1 MNLLKVQDALKN
13 ASDQQ
18 LMALM
23 QAPDST
29 APSYLVLS
37 EIRRRKDMRAK
48 QAPEGASNRTVAED
62 LTAPQEPVGIQGLQG
77 QDSMD
82 PDGVDAADGGVQG
95 MAAGGLASLRRY
107 REGGVVRMQ
116 AGGDIMGDIPF
127 PTSNYEDM
135 TIPPSFQPPAN
146 QAGQSLPMV
155 RSFQRTGN
163 DLRLRGAQREAQAAI
178 RANPSARTDAGLF
191 DRIAGQYGVS
201 ADDLRQSVL
210 GPTPVP
216 TQTPGGVGAIGA
228 DAPMRP
234 QAGELGGPTG
244 VQYERSIGP
253 EPSGIQ
259 YDAAIGPQPPQ
270 GQGQQGQPGQGQQG
284 QGQPR
289 TAGGDGGAPGIE
301 GLRNA
306 PAAMPEGGQLPTMAE
321 LMRQNAALFPDGMG
335 SIRDRMRE
343 ERVDPAARR
352 SEAVNM
358 ALIEAGLR
366 IAGSRNPSLIG
377 AIGEGALP
385 AVQSYGQQ
393 LGQIR
398 AEQRQ
403 ARQDDLELA
412 KQETNR
418 QFAVGQIS
426 AAEYRSRMDNINA
439 NLRINAQER
448 GANARLAASESAAD
462 RRAAAQ
468 AAASEA
474 SDLRRGLVTPEQYAR
489 MTPEQR
495 ANLQELRAI
504 GRPADTGN
512 AQSVL
517 NRTLA
522 EIERL
527 EGELRDTQ
535 TAPSQT
541 TGIFG
546 SANPRFAEWER
557 NRASV
562 QERLQAARNR
572 ARDLENIVI
581 TGRGGSGAGGSASG
595 TTNLPSGARIENGR
609 YVPAGG

>member
-48 QAPEGASNRTVAED
+48 QAPEGQSNRTVAED

-82 PDGVDAADGGVQG
+82 PDGVDVADGGVTG

-107 REGGVVRMQ
+107 REGGIVRMQ

-135 TIPPSFQPPAN
+135 TVPPAFGGPGPSRPASPDY
-146 QAGQSLPMV
+146 Q
-155 RSFQRTGN
+155 T
-163 DLRLRGAQREAQAAI
+163 RLAAAQREFRRRI
-178 RANPSARTDAGLF
+178 EENPSARIDNALHVQLAQQF
-191 DRIAGQYGVS
+191 RVPLSFAANYQREERARIGR
-201 ADDLRQSVL
+201 D
-210 GPTPVP
+210 GPTIS
-216 TQTPGGVGAIGA
+216 GGQGDVAPLGG

-244 VQYERSIGP
+244 VQYERAIGP

-270 GQGQQGQPGQGQQG
+270 RQGQQGTATTQATTTQGAPGTQG
-284 QGQPR
+284 
-289 TAGGDGGAPGIE
+289 GGTPGIE

-306 PAAMPEGGQLPTMAE
+306 PAALPEGGQLPTMAE

-398 AEQRQ
+398 GEQRE
-403 ARQDDLELA
+403 ARRDELELA

-418 QFAVGQIS
+418 QFAIGQIS
-426 AAEYRSRMDNINA
+426 AAEYRSRMENINRT
-439 NLRINAQER
+439 LQVNAMER
-448 GANARLAASESAAD
+448 GANARLVASENAAD
-462 RRAAAQ
+462 RRAAA
-468 AAASEA
+468 AAES
-474 SDLRRGLVTPEQYAR
+474 
-489 MTPEQR
+489 
-495 ANLQELRAI
+495 
-504 GRPADTGN
+504 
-512 AQSVL
+512 
-517 NRTLA
+517 
-522 EIERL
+522 
-527 EGELRDTQ
+527 
-535 TAPSQT
+535 
-541 TGIFG
+541 
-546 SANPRFAEWER
+546 ER
-557 NRASV
+557 NRLLI
-562 QERLQAARNR
+562 EENRDRR
-572 ARDLENIVI
+572 ARDLADLQERRRMRERAAIAANEAFGNLGTREMVRQALKDEARRANPNERNPTISDQAVQDRILRDTIARIEQAYQI
-581 TGRGGSGAGGSASG
+581 TPPGSRGGGSGNDPFSV
-595 TTNLPSGARIENGR
+595 R
-609 YVPAGG
+609 